1 MNHPRRIERVSR
13 VIKGSRTSSSPV
25 NDQRLQLIKPLT
37 FTHYSQAK
45 PQSAQVENAY
55 PQRVE
60 YVYLYTVEMKREV
73 ASIAAETQAIKTDYR
88 FRVARLQRDIA
99 QMQRRLDQMERSKA

>member
-25 NDQRLQLIKPLT
+25 NGQRLQLTKPLT

-60 YVYLYTVEMKREV
+60 YVYLYTVAMKREV

-99 QMQRRLDQMERSKA
+99 QMQRRLDQVERSKS

>member
-1 MNHPRRIERVSR
+1 
-13 VIKGSRTSSSPV
+13 
-25 NDQRLQLIKPLT
+25 
-37 FTHYSQAK
+37 QAK

>member
-1 MNHPRRIERVSR
+1 
-13 VIKGSRTSSSPV
+13 
-25 NDQRLQLIKPLT
+25 
-37 FTHYSQAK
+37 
-45 PQSAQVENAY
+45 
-55 PQRVE
+55 
-60 YVYLYTVEMKREV
+60 MKREV